1 MAGIYTLGNIDSIV
15 RPLASWAGTMGR
27 RQAEEA
33 EAERKRKEAAE
44 KARLLAEANAY
55 FDTNKVT
62 LGREKAGHHTKQEK
76 WDVDKFRTSAGHE
89 GAKKRFH
96 DDIQQKKARAEETL
110 LKLDRAGVDKAITRA
125 KAAAADADY
134 EDSYDASQTGDG
146 RLAPDYYNPA
156 KESMWK
162 RDETRRVEEKKAR
175 AAGIKSYK
183 AQVKA
188 DLAAKV
194 AARKAEGAE
203 GPHDQWNKARGAAG
217 HHADEFFGS
226 NDIVKERRAE
236 IAKAERI
243 RQLKTIRGFDSEAH
257 AIQQR
262 IDAEESKQPPIV
274 AAAESARIRLKEQAG
289 AVGDYP
295 FDTLEINKERKEIA
309 ALEAV
314 IAKKQQAAA
323 VLEEKRRKAEYIQKQ
338 KNEAAIEKARFL
350 DNQTLGI
357 TDARRNALLKDEVVA
372 FGDTELTLKTILDKA
387 IRDKAYTER
396 VVEPEELSLF
406 DKLKARAGGD
416 VRVVPDFKDVRRIV
430 SQDRAT
436 AMGEKL
442 TPDVMRNVGDVSTQ
456 AANQIALSMYGPNV
470 SATQVKDVLKR
481 IDRLVE
487 DGAITLVN
495 VTGIGDSMQVHAVTV
510 DKLKEQL
517 QDHMP
522 GYVDSGENPVRR
534 IGGRNGVGG
543 VLVEYNPV
551 LKKYYVLSSLAGT
564 FSKGNM
570 GIRF

>member
-1 MAGIYTLGNIDSIV
+1 MAGVYTLGNIDKIV
-15 RPLASWAGTMGR
+15 RPIAAYAGTMGTR
-27 RQAEEA
+27 
-33 EAERKRKEAAE
+33 EAA
-44 KARLLAEANAY
+44 R
-55 FDTNKVT
+55 
-62 LGREKAGHHTKQEK
+62 
-76 WDVDKFRTSAGHE
+76 
-89 GAKKRFH
+89 
-96 DDIQQKKARAEETL
+96 
-110 LKLDRAGVDKAITRA
+110 
-125 KAAAADADY
+125 
-134 EDSYDASQTGDG
+134 
-146 RLAPDYYNPA
+146 
-156 KESMWK
+156 
-162 RDETRRVEEKKAR
+162 
-175 AAGIKSYK
+175 
-183 AQVKA
+183 
-188 DLAAKV
+188 
-194 AARKAEGAE
+194 RKAELEAE
-203 GPHDQWNKARGAAG
+203 EKRLKAAKKALEK
-217 HHADEFFGS
+217 AK
-226 NDIVKERRAE
+226 KERAKIEKERKKLVGPLTNPE
-236 IAKAERI
+236 IADLGYSGPGHYRTAADRYGEFSTGDQAGYTDKQMDAELKANAAAEAAKLKAIRASNIEPGMPYPGADIDAEKLKFKIRQEEIEEAKKAERI
-243 RQLKTIRGFDSEAH
+243 RQLKTIRGFDSEAY
-257 AIQQR
+257 AAQQN

-274 AAAESARIRLKEQAG
+274 AAAESARIRLQEQAG

-456 AANQIALSMYGPNV
+456 AANQIALSMYGPDV
-470 SATQVKDVLKR
+470 SAMQVKDVLKR

-487 DGAITLVN
+487 DGTITLVN

-522 GYVDSGENPVRR
+522 GYIDSGENPVRR
-534 IGGRNGVGG
+534 IGGKNGVGG
-543 VLVEYNPV
+543 ILVEYNPA